1 MLAQPQTQP
10 QKGVI
15 HLIPLLIII
24 VLLLA
29 VVFAKPLLTKL
40 TPTPSPSPTA
50 IPTQT
55 PTPTPTPTSLASP
68 KPEAKAGTPTATG
81 TPKPTTVPVSGP
93 PNSGYS
99 NITVATEKGNFSA
112 KVISIDLGGARMI
125 TDTANDNDCGT
136 DCPVLTLSDFVSR
149 NGGFAGINGTY
160 FCPVTYPDCA
170 GKTNSF
176 DFPVY
181 NTRLGKW
188 INGGNLGWNGR
199 SMFYTDGG
207 GAQYL
212 QNASGGAGGV
222 NAGIVNYPGLLS
234 NGSVQIDDSQS
245 GLSDKQRAV
254 GTKVGIGK
262 RGSQNVLVVIAYNLN
277 MQQFAYVF
285 KALGAD
291 SAMNL
296 DDGGSVAMWYGGY
309 KAGPGRN
316 IPNAII
322 FASK

>member
-1 MLAQPQTQP
+1 MTAQSQR
-10 QKGVI
+10 GII
-15 HLIPLLIII
+15 HLIPLLLIVSLII
-24 VLLLA
+24 VVLYGTTFLKIFSLP
-29 VVFAKPLLTKL
+29 K
-40 TPTPSPSPTA
+40 TPSPSSVQTLQPATPSA
-50 IPTQT
+50 SPTQ
-55 PTPTPTPTSLASP
+55 SP
-68 KPEAKAGTPTATG
+68 
-81 TPKPTTVPVSGP
+81 TPKPTLQASPAVTQTPKPTAKPVSGP
-93 PNSGYS
+93 PSSGYS
-99 NITVATEKGNFSA
+99 SITVATEKGNFSA
-112 KVISIDLGGARMI
+112 KVISIDLNGAKMI
-125 TDTANDNDCGT
+125 TDTANDNDCAT
-136 DCPVLTLSDFVSR
+136 DCPVTTLADFVSR
-149 NGGFAGINGTY
+149 NGGFAGINGSY
-160 FCPVTYPDCA
+160 FCPSTYPDCA

-199 SMFYTDGG
+199 SMFYSDGG

-212 QNASGGAGGV
+212 QSASSGGGGV

-234 NGSVQIDDSQS
+234 GSNVQIDDNQS
-245 GLSDKQRAV
+245 GLSDKQKAV
-254 GTKVGIGK
+254 STKVGIGK
-262 RGSQNVLVVIAYNLN
+262 RGSSNILVVIAYNLN

-296 DDGGSVAMWYGGY
+296 DEGGSVAMWYGGY

-322 FASK
+322 FANK